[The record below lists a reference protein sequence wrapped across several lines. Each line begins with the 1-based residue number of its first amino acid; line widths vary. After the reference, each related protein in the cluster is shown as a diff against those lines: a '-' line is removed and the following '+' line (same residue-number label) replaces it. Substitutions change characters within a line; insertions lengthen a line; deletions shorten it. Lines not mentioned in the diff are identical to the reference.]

1 MAFTILTWLS
11 IRREPAEI
19 TTTQAAELFVTAG
32 YVENRRPSADNSRLT
47 RDTVRLMQ
55 IFRLFTL
62 LATVLGLLAG
72 NAAAAATPIPKP
84 PEVAARGYLVEDFDS
99 GQAIA
104 EKNADETLEPAS
116 ITKLMT
122 AYVVFSE
129 IRDGSLSLS
138 DKVRISEKAWRTP
151 GSRMFVEVNTR
162 VSVADLIKGM
172 IVQSGNDATVALA
185 EQVAGSEDSFAALMN
200 QHAQRLGMK
209 HSHFVNSTGLP
220 DKEHYTTAHDIA
232 IIARA
237 LIKEFPEYYRWYS
250 EKKFTY
256 NDITQYNRNKLLWR
270 DESVDGMKTGHTDS
284 AGYCLVTSAKR
295 DGMRLISVVLGTK
308 SEEARADASQALLN
322 YGFRFFETHKLYDAG
337 AKLTS
342 SRVWKG
348 AVSNVDLGLTDTLY
362 VTIPR
367 GEYKNLD
374 ASMQLN
380 NQIVAPVS
388 KDQSLGEVVVRLGDQ
403 TVADKQLVALQP
415 VAEGS
420 FWQRIVDEALL
431 YFE

>member
-1 MAFTILTWLS
+1 MQILRSIAILTS
-11 IRREPAEI
+11 
-19 TTTQAAELFVTAG
+19 
-32 YVENRRPSADNSRLT
+32 
-47 RDTVRLMQ
+47 
-55 IFRLFTL
+55 L
-62 LATVLGLLAG
+62 LGFLAG
-72 NAAAAATPIPKP
+72 GSVLAATPIPKA
-84 PEVAARGYLVEDFDS
+84 PEVGAKGYLVEDFLS

-104 EKNADETLEPAS
+104 EKNADQPLEPAS

-151 GSRMFVEVNTR
+151 GSRMFVEVDTQ
-162 VSVADLIKGM
+162 VSVADLLKGM
-172 IVQSGNDATVALA
+172 IIQSGNDATVALA

-220 DKEHYTTAHDIA
+220 DKEHYTTARDIA
-232 IIARA
+232 IISRTM
-237 LIKEFPEYYRWYS
+237 IHEFPEYYRWYS

-256 NDITQYNRNKLLWR
+256 NEITQYNRNKLLWR
-270 DESVDGMKTGHTDS
+270 DESVDGLKTGHTDS
-284 AGYCLVTSAKR
+284 AGYCLVTSAER

-337 AKLTS
+337 AKLTGA
-342 SRVWKG
+342 RIWKG
-348 AVSNVDLGLTDTLY
+348 AVDNVDLGLTDTLY

-380 NQIVAPVS
+380 SQIVAPVS
-388 KDQSLGEVVVRLGDQ
+388 KGQALGEVVVRLGDQ
-403 TVADKQLVALQP
+403 AVADKRLVALQP
-415 VAEGS
+415 VAQGS